1 MSIAGMLFADKEVPL
16 QLRVRDELRYRK
28 VPDEPMEPGHW
39 DMWNKCFSNIPPSL
53 PRYHYMFFFGE
64 YGQGEDGSKTERFR
78 ENTEGNRLFVVRLI
92 RDYGVEPLYINLYAE
107 HVLTEEDVRNA
118 TEVNPAKVSFV
129 GGDAPKTLK
138 FETDRFYRFTYRRA
152 SEIRTYCCP
161 SSAPAH
167 AMDY

>member
-1 MSIAGMLFADKEVPL
+1 MEQALLRHPPVAAEIPL
-16 QLRVRDELRYRK
+16 HVLLRRVR
-28 VPDEPMEPGHW
+28 
-39 DMWNKCFSNIPPSL
+39 
-53 PRYHYMFFFGE
+53 PR
-64 YGQGEDGSKTERFR
+64 EDGSKTERFR

-92 RDYGVEPLYINLYAE
+92 REYGVEPLYINLYAE
-107 HVLTEEDVRNA
+107 HVLTDEDVRNA

-138 FETDRFYRFTYRRA
+138 FETDRFYRFTCRRA